1 MSTRP
6 WHYAEAERIAGTITG
21 QEIPASAAAAVA
33 AVAQVH
39 ATLALAAATALGRL
53 GEGGRPYE
61 DDRVA
66 WVAVAS
72 EVPAASARRRA
83 AERAEAAELREK
95 EG

>member
-1 MSTRP
+1 MRG
-6 WHYAEAERIAGTITG
+6 ALLFVAGALLLP
-21 QEIPASAAAAVA
+21 QL